1 MTRICCVHGTWQLI
15 TVVAG
20 LRQAALERGA
30 PEAGEDILVF
40 YGAAEKPVWVDQL
53 TQLAGRLWKWK
64 AVVWAGDLLV
74 QRPTGDLDPLFQQ
87 IRERLGATSADE
99 VWIWTLNG
107 QSQKLVAESYPKA
120 KIALYEDGL
129 HSYVMHQPGTKPEGK
144 NGPGLSDRMRLL
156 RRSLVDE
163 RDVRR
168 RVMLYHTFGSH
179 LNRVSTMYLYLAH
192 DLPLQAPYSKLPLTL
207 IQDKVMQGVLA
218 DMAAAF
224 GVTAANGGPGSE
236 KRALVLGQCFAKI
249 DAMTEDAELEL
260 YRGIVGRLLSAGYTI
275 YWKDHPRVEGLYYSR
290 LRDLFPGAAIQKVEL
305 PPGTPVELAAEG
317 LGLSLCV
324 AATSSSL
331 FYLRRLYGIET
342 YTMAQEILPFVKG
355 DLALMTHLT
364 MEKVPSYSTLTG

>member
-1 MTRICCVHGTWQLI
+1 MTRVCCVHGIWQFI
-15 TVVAG
+15 AVVAG
-20 LRQAALERGA
+20 LRQAALEPG
-30 PEAGEDILVF
+30 GQTTNEDILVL
-40 YGAAEKPVWVDQL
+40 YGAAEKPVWVEQL
-53 TQLAGRLWKWK
+53 TRLSSKLWPWK

-74 QRPTGDLDPLFQQ
+74 QRPAGDLEPLFQQ
-87 IRERLGATSADE
+87 IRERIGAENADE

-107 QSQKLVAESYPKA
+107 QSQKLVAEAYPKA
-120 KIALYEDGL
+120 HLALYEDGL
-129 HSYVMHQPGTKPEGK
+129 HSYVMHQPGTKPGGK
-144 NGPGLSDRMRLL
+144 ASPGLSDRVRLL
-156 RRSLVDE
+156 RRSLVDD

-168 RVMLYHTFGSH
+168 RVMLYHTFGTH

-192 DLPLQAPYSKLPLTL
+192 DLPLQAPYSKLPMTL
-207 IQDKVMQGVLA
+207 IKDEVMQGVLA
-218 DMAAAF
+218 DMAAAL
-224 GVTAANGGPGSE
+224 GVTVQTATEGME

-249 DAMTEDAELEL
+249 DAMTEEAELEL
-260 YRGIVGRLLSAGYTI
+260 YRGIVGRLLSSGYTI

-290 LRDLFPGAAIQKVEL
+290 LRDLFPGAPIQKVEL
-305 PPGTPVELAAEG
+305 PPGIPVELAAKG